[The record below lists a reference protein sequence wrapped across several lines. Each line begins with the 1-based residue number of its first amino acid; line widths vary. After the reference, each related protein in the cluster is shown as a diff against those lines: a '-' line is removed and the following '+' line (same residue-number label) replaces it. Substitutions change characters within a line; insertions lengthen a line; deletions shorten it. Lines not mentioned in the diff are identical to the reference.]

1 MDEILLNDMN
11 RYPTESCLASC
22 LGKAK
27 AVWDEF
33 LARAAGVSGLAFV
46 GWRFYKDGKAWL
58 SRLAFKKKTVCWIS
72 IGEGYFKTSFYF
84 MAKSD
89 GDIRVLGIDE
99 KLKAQ
104 YFARE
109 SGGKLKPF
117 TVRVKAMKTLGDVF
131 KLVDYKISLL

>member
-11 RYPTESCLASC
+11 RYPDDACLASC

-46 GWRFYKDGKAWL
+46 GWRYYRDGKAWL

-72 IGEGYFKTSFYF
+72 IGEGCFKTSFYF
-84 MAKSD
+84 TAKN
-89 GDIRVLGIDE
+89 GGGIRALGVDD
-99 KLKAQ
+99 KLKAE

-117 TVRVKAMKTLGDVF
+117 VVRVKAMKTLDDVF
-131 KLVDYKISLL
+131 RLIDYKISCK